1 MEKEEVSE
9 IMNELTFAF
18 EDSNN
23 TQAVP
28 LKRYFHR
35 MDRFTVVQK
44 IPFSSERKYR
54 AIEFEEKGCYVL
66 GAPEFL
72 LQDDEEGAEILRKVN
87 QYSEGRAIV
96 SCCLE
101 NAVLFRRKM
110 EVSVRCHRWD

>member
-1 MEKEEVSE
+1 MEAIEALARVNVLCLDKTGTITTGELEVTEVLGLGEVKKEEVSE

-23 TQAVP
+23 TQEA

-54 AIEFEEKGCYVL
+54 AIEFEEKGCYVPWCP
-66 GAPEFL
+66 GVFIA
-72 LQDDEEGAEILRKVN
+72 G
-87 QYSEGRAIV
+87 
-96 SCCLE
+96 
-101 NAVLFRRKM
+101 
-110 EVSVRCHRWD
+110 

>member
-1 MEKEEVSE
+1 
-9 IMNELTFAF
+9 
-18 EDSNN
+18 
-23 TQAVP
+23 
-28 LKRYFHR
+28 
-35 MDRFTVVQK
+35 MDRFTAFQK

-72 LQDDEEGAEILRKVN
+72 LQDDEEGRKSFEKSISI
-87 QYSEGRAIV
+87 QRRAIV